1 MLWIQFV
8 LVAAVIF
15 YAGSQIARYGDIL
28 AEKTGM
34 GRTWIG
40 LVLVASTTS
49 LPELF
54 TGLSS
59 AVQSFPDIAVGDVLG
74 SCMFNL
80 VILSIMDARSTAPVI
95 PQAQPGQALAVG
107 FGVLL
112 VGLVGMGL
120 VIDPHL
126 PGWTRIGA
134 ATPLVIV
141 LYFTSMRVLFVFERR
156 RLLTTPELK
165 AEMQYGAVST
175 RTAALRYSASAAF
188 VILAATMLPRLA
200 GEIADRTGLGQA
212 MVGSFFVGI
221 TTSLP
226 EVVVSLAALRL
237 GAVDLAISNVLGSNL
252 FNILILALDDI
263 AYPAGPI
270 LGSASSAN
278 LVAVLCV
285 ILMYGL
291 FLVSIT
297 YRASKKKLKL
307 AWDTSSILAV
317 YLVSILLMLIL
328 RNVEL

>member
-59 AVQSFPDIAVGDVLG
+59 AVQSFPDIAVGDILG

-212 MVGSFFVGI
+212 IVGSYFVGV

-226 EVVVSLAALRL
+226 EVVM
-237 GAVDLAISNVLGSNL
+237 
-252 FNILILALDDI
+252 
-263 AYPAGPI
+263 P
-270 LGSASSAN
+270 
-278 LVAVLCV
+278 
-285 ILMYGL
+285 
-291 FLVSIT
+291 T
-297 YRASKKKLKL
+297 K
-307 AWDTSSILAV
+307 
-317 YLVSILLMLIL
+317 
-328 RNVEL
+328 